1 MSQILIFASLRSA
14 ILSDFLFACPARV
27 NLKISFLTTRI
38 EYALKAKPIPRYMPS
53 NPWQYRVWL
62 VVNSPYFEYFM
73 LGLILLNTLCDGFL
87 KISQI

>member
-1 MSQILIFASLRSA
+1 
-14 ILSDFLFACPARV
+14 
-27 NLKISFLTTRI
+27 
-38 EYALKAKPIPRYMPS
+38 MPS